1 MNEEEARLHFK
12 RLWREYTDRVLTRC
26 RHIDKDAAI
35 ATLIQEAQNAQEHS
49 KQVAAE
55 VLRRCPDL
63 TPAALVEIINKQI
76 PVKRIK

>member
-1 MNEEEARLHFK
+1 MREEEARLHFR

-26 RHIDKDAAI
+26 KHIDDDAAI

-49 KQVAAE
+49 KRVAAE

-63 TPAALVEIINKQI
+63 TPAALVEIINQQI
-76 PVKRIK
+76 PVKRMK

>member
-1 MNEEEARLHFK
+1 MREEEARLHFR

-26 RHIDKDAAI
+26 KHIDSDAAI
-35 ATLIQEAQNAQEHS
+35 ATLIQEAQNSQEHS
-49 KQVAAE
+49 RQVAAE
-55 VLRRCPDL
+55 VLRRCPEM